1 MLSEKSLLEFLDETA
16 SNSPVP
22 GGGSIAALSG
32 AISAALTQ
40 MVANLTVGKK
50 GYENVQEYM
59 PKIIDTAG
67 KYREGFVKDIDEDAE
82 SFNEFMKALKMPKN
96 NEEEIKA
103 RKEAIE
109 EASKKAALVPLKVAK
124 NGLSLMDTIEEIV
137 LKGNKNAITDGAVAA
152 MMARTAVLSALY
164 NVKINLLSIKD
175 ENFVKEISKEV
186 SDIEKAVCK
195 REEEIL
201 KKVVL

>member
-1 MLSEKSLLEFLDETA
+1 MLAQKSVIEFLNETA

-32 AISAALTQ
+32 AISAALTE

-50 GYENVQEYM
+50 GYEDVQKDM

-67 KYREGFVKDIDEDAE
+67 KYKESFVRDIDKDAE

-96 NEEEIKA
+96 NEEEIRTRKA
-103 RKEAIE
+103 AMEK
-109 EASKKAALVPLKVAK
+109 ASKEAALVPLKVAK
-124 NGLSLMDTIEEIV
+124 DALSLMDIVEEIV

-152 MMARTAVLSALY
+152 MMARTAALSALY

-175 ENFVKEISKEV
+175 ENFVSEISKEV